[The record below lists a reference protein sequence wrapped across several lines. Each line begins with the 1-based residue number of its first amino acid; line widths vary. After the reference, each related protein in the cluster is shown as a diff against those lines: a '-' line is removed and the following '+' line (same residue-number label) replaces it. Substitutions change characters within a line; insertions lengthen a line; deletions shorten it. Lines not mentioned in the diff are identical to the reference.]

1 MVTVKTTG
9 PRIQTV
15 DSASGPR
22 VDPILDIVVEML
34 DTEGYEAVQLREV
47 ARRARVSLA
56 TIYKRYPT
64 RDELIVAALEG
75 WMDANRYAR
84 LPSLIEDLPGG
95 SIYVDLMHVM
105 RTIFEPWERHPLML
119 RSYFQA
125 RSGPGENA
133 SSSAVSMPSSRSP
146 KPFWPKPIRVR
157 QRPRA
162 HPARRRVRVSHA
174 IRSGR
179 DRRHRDRARHRA
191 HGVLADCGA
200 GLSGFCALT
209 ESGAVSAS
217 PSTDRRRLCIPGSSW
232 PPKGR

>member
-9 PRIQTV
+9 SRVQTV

-105 RTIFEPWERHPLML
+105 RTIFEPWESHPLML

-125 RSGPGENA
+125 RSGPGGKRLIQRGVD
-133 SSSAVSMPSSRSP
+133 AVVPVAKAILAQADPGFAKDLELILPGVVYGFLTRFAQGEIDVTEIVP
-146 KPFWPKPIRVR
+146 GIERTVFW
-157 QRPRA
+157 
-162 HPARRRVRVSHA
+162 
-174 IRSGR
+174 
-179 DRRHRDRARHRA
+179 
-191 HGVLADCGA
+191 
-200 GLSGFCALT
+200 LT
-209 ESGAVSAS
+209 ATQG
-217 PSTDRRRLCIPGSSW
+217 
-232 PPKGR
+232 